1 MDKLPVEMLLKIFE
15 LVSYEDLKNV
25 VLVCRRWR
33 EIGETPRLWSSF
45 PVIVKT
51 RNMSVMSEILRSR
64 RMKQLEKLRIE
75 STLSEEVSQTII
87 DHPVLRKF
95 KLSGGND
102 KQAIISVL
110 NVICSRGYKGTV
122 LDMSENDM
130 FDIDPEL
137 LAKVVT
143 KLQKLEI
150 NCTELTLQQAAA
162 IFTAVSEES
171 TMIELDISDN
181 DLSGVDPELLAKAV
195 NNLTTLYIENTNLT
209 LQQTEAILT
218 AVSEGSKMIKLNIV
232 ENNMSGVDP
241 GLLAKA
247 VNKLETLDIELTQ
260 LTHQQAA
267 AILSAVSEGSK
278 LTKLII
284 SSNNL
289 SGVDPG
295 LLAKAVTN
303 LETLNIAN
311 TELTQQQAAAILS
324 NVSEATKLN
333 ELNIRW
339 NDLSRVD
346 PGLLAK
352 VVTNLETLYIGNT
365 KLIQEQAVAILSGVI
380 NGSKMTELDICL
392 TDLSGVDPG
401 LLAKASTNLETLWK
415 SK

>member
-1 MDKLPVEMLLKIFE
+1 MSKEVLQTIMDHHVLREFKL
-15 LVSYEDLKNV
+15 
-25 VLVCRRWR
+25 
-33 EIGETPRLWSSF
+33 
-45 PVIVKT
+45 T
-51 RNMSVMSEILRSR
+51 RIND
-64 RMKQLEKLRIE
+64 K
-75 STLSEEVSQTII
+75 QTII
-87 DHPVLRKF
+87 SL
-95 KLSGGND
+95 
-102 KQAIISVL
+102 L
-110 NVICSRGYKGTV
+110 NIICSREYKGTV
-122 LDMSENDM
+122 LEMNMNNM
-130 FDIDPEL
+130 FYIDPEL

-143 KLQKLEI
+143 KLQKLD
-150 NCTELTLQQAAA
+150 
-162 IFTAVSEES
+162 V
-171 TMIELDISDN
+171 MD
-181 DLSGVDPELLAKAV
+181 
-195 NNLTTLYIENTNLT
+195 TNLT
-209 LQQTEAILT
+209 QQQTEAIFT
-218 AVSEGSKMIKLNIV
+218 AISEGSKMIKLNIAENNISKIDPGLLV
-232 ENNMSGVDP
+232 KAVTNLQILDVMDTNLTQQQTEDIFTAVSEESKMIELNISENNMSGVDP

-380 NGSKMTELDICL
+380 NGSKMTELDLCL
-392 TDLSGVDPG
+392 NDLSGVDPG
-401 LLAKASTNLETLWK
+401 LLAKARTNLETLWETSEIK
-415 SK
+415 AVSLSEIGMSELYYTILASL

>member
-1 MDKLPVEMLLKIFE
+1 MDKLPLEMLLGIFE
-15 LVSYEDLKNV
+15 LVSYKDLMNV
-25 VLVCRRWR
+25 MLVCRRWR

-51 RNMSVMSEILRSR
+51 RNMSVMSEILSSR
-64 RMKQLEKLRIE
+64 RMKQLEKLRII
-75 STLSEEVSQTII
+75 SILSKEVLQTIMDHHVLREFKLSRINDKQTII
-87 DHPVLRKF
+87 SL
-95 KLSGGND
+95 
-102 KQAIISVL
+102 L
-110 NVICSRGYKGTV
+110 NIICSREYKGTV
-122 LDMSENDM
+122 LEMNMNNM
-130 FDIDPEL
+130 FYIDPEL

-143 KLQKLEI
+143 KLQKLD
-150 NCTELTLQQAAA
+150 
-162 IFTAVSEES
+162 V
-171 TMIELDISDN
+171 MD
-181 DLSGVDPELLAKAV
+181 
-195 NNLTTLYIENTNLT
+195 TNLT
-209 LQQTEAILT
+209 QQQTEAIFT
-218 AVSEGSKMIKLNIV
+218 AISEGSKMIKLNIAENNISKIDPGLLV
-232 ENNMSGVDP
+232 KAVTNLQILDVMDTNLTQQQTEDIFTAVSEESKMIELNISENNMSGVDP

-333 ELNIRW
+333 ELNIRS
-339 NDLSRVD
+339 NDLFRVD

-352 VVTNLETLYIGNT
+352 AVTNLEKLDIGNT
-365 KLIQEQAVAILSGVI
+365 FLIQEQAVAILSGVI
-380 NGSKMTELDICL
+380 NGSKMTELDIGL
-392 TDLSGVDPG
+392 NDLSGVDPG
-401 LLAKASTNLETLWK
+401 LLAKARTNLETLWETG
-415 SK
+415 

>member
-1 MDKLPVEMLLKIFE
+1 MIFE
-15 LVSYEDLKNV
+15 LVSYKDLKNV
-25 VLVCRRWR
+25 VLACRRWR

-51 RNMSVMSEILRSR
+51 RNMSVMSEILSSR
-64 RMKQLEKLRIE
+64 RMKQLEKLRII
-75 STLSEEVSQTII
+75 SILSKEVLQTIMDHHVLREFKLSRINDKQTII
-87 DHPVLRKF
+87 SL
-95 KLSGGND
+95 
-102 KQAIISVL
+102 L
-110 NVICSRGYKGTV
+110 NIICSREYKGTV
-122 LDMSENDM
+122 LEMNMNNM
-130 FDIDPEL
+130 FYIDPEL

-143 KLQKLEI
+143 KLQKLD
-150 NCTELTLQQAAA
+150 
-162 IFTAVSEES
+162 V
-171 TMIELDISDN
+171 MD
-181 DLSGVDPELLAKAV
+181 
-195 NNLTTLYIENTNLT
+195 TNLT
-209 LQQTEAILT
+209 QQQTEAIFT
-218 AVSEGSKMIKLNIV
+218 AISEGSKMIKLNIAENNISKIDPGLLV
-232 ENNMSGVDP
+232 KAVTNLQILDVMDTNLTQQQTEDIFTAVSEESKMIELNISENNMSGVDP

-324 NVSEATKLN
+324 NVSEGTKLN
-333 ELNIRW
+333 ELNIRS

-346 PGLLAK
+346 SGLLAK